1 MNLIEVMESDSN
13 QIPEQSTKSKL
24 SQLQSWLESINTFVI
39 AVSGGIDSMLLSV
52 VAGRLDNINVS
63 MVHAVSPA
71 VPEHATNRV
80 QRYAQNEN
88 WQLTICDTGEFR
100 NEQYMNNPVDRC
112 YYCKFN
118 LYQYIDRK
126 VNVQIL
132 SGTNQDDLGDFRPG
146 LKAADQHAVRHP
158 YVEVGIDKA
167 TIRNIARF
175 LNLHEL
181 SELPASPC
189 LSSRVETGIRIDGDW
204 LKAIDVIE
212 QTIRHSQHVDTVRC
226 RVRRKGIVV
235 ELAAD
240 MLSSL
245 DDGQRREI
253 ELMVQAALPKKSGYH
268 SISFKEYRMG
278 SAFVQMN
285 R

>member
-80 QRYAQNEN
+80 QRYAHNEN

-212 QTIRHSQHVDTVRC
+212 QRIRHSQHVDTVRC
-226 RVRRKGIVV
+226 RVRRTGIVV

-253 ELMVQAALPKKSGYH
+253 ELMVRAALPKKSGHH

-285 R
+285 